1 MEGLLTGLVVVV
13 VVEVVVVV
21 VVVENTSLV
30 HREKQD
36 PVFLMI

>member
-1 MEGLLTGLVVVV
+1 MEGLLTGL
-13 VVEVVVVV
+13 VVVVV

>member
-1 MEGLLTGLVVVV
+1 MEGLLTGLV
-13 VVEVVVVV
+13 VVVVV